1 MSAIKSS
8 ESIPN
13 WFPGRELIELH
24 KHECSDSRLVIPAPY
39 VGIDEVKMGSELLL
53 DEESLF
59 IQRSL
64 VRKVDLNGALMLQQI
79 HTWCG
84 AEGREIDGQ
93 IYVVKSVEDIND
105 FLFFWSGKTI
115 MRILTGLKNRKLVV
129 QKSSKSLDRTNS
141 YRVEYAN
148 LARLLK
154 E

>member
-1 MSAIKSS
+1 
-8 ESIPN
+8 
-13 WFPGRELIELH
+13 
-24 KHECSDSRLVIPAPY
+24 
-39 VGIDEVKMGSELLL
+39 MGSELLL